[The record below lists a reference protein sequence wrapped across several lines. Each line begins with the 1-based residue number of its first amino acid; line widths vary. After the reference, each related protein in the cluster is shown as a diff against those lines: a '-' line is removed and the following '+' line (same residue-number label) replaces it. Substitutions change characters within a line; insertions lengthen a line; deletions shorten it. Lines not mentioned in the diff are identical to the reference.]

1 MEKPIYITKKDV
13 ARLLNVSESTVYRWN
28 KTRYIPS
35 SFQLGPNRVV
45 WDRREIEA
53 WILSRKQLTTVIP
66 INDSTTTLAQGGQK
80 KKRTKRKKYKM
91 QKTQRKKSKK
101 NKTKRKM
108 K

>member
-1 MEKPIYITKKDV
+1 MSLDRLETHINFIKEFLMEKSFYITKKEV

-53 WILSRKQLTTVIP
+53 WILSRKQLREFQPVE
-66 INDSTTTLAQGGQK
+66 LHA
-80 KKRTKRKKYKM
+80 
-91 QKTQRKKSKK
+91 
-101 NKTKRKM
+101 
-108 K
+108 